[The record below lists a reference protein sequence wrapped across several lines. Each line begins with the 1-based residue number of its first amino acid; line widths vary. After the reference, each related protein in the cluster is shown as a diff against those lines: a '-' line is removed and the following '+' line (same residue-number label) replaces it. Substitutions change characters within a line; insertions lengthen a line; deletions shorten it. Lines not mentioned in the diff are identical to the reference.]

1 MKEAAMRS
9 DSSGNDTRKLWQE
22 QPTEIPEM
30 TLEKIEQKTQELRAK
45 TRREL
50 TKSIAGPVIV
60 AAICVFGL
68 RFPDIAV
75 RAALMVAIAWS
86 IAGQYFFRR
95 EMWSAMPP
103 GDAALSTSLQSYR
116 KEVERRRSLFGRA
129 ILWLFGPAV
138 LAIGVL
144 IAILVKLGT
153 GPRGLPLE
161 GALRN
166 MAPFLILIVVW
177 VVSFFAIRMR
187 QQRELQREIAEL
199 EAIERTQRG

>member
-1 MKEAAMRS
+1 MRS

-22 QPTEIPEM
+22 QRTEIPEM
-30 TLEKIEQKTQELRAK
+30 TLEKIQQKTQELRAK

-60 AAICVFGL
+60 AAICAFGL
-68 RFPDIAV
+68 RFPNIAV

-95 EMWSAMPP
+95 GMWSAMPP
-103 GDAALSTSLQSYR
+103 GDAAQSTSLQSYR
-116 KEVERRRSLFGRA
+116 KEIERRRSLFGRV

-138 LAIGVL
+138 LAVGVL

-166 MAPFLILIVVW
+166 APFLILIVVW

-187 QQRELQREIAEL
+187 QQRELQREIEEL
-199 EAIERTQRG
+199 DASERTQRG